1 MVCIP
6 SCSAGVLVLPPPQ
19 TDNAVPH
26 RTLITREML
35 PFYILLI
42 LLCIERI
49 PAGGGVPIICCP
61 VLLDG
66 SGRGFGRCCLR
77 NLGCRGRSQYRQKRL
92 ESQIIGGSNTKPGDW
107 PWQVSLR
114 KGGVHFCGGSILSQW
129 WVLTAAHCVQRSRA
143 EQISVESGAIEL
155 GYHNAQRYQVAKI
168 IIHEQYNRSTFDNDI
183 GMLQLKTS
191 IAFGGDQMPV
201 LLPLSDSFDIKAWA
215 PCFVIG
221 WGRTRHEKRPVILQ
235 EVEVELID
243 WHSCRKWMAGITSN
257 MLCAGYEEG
266 GRDAC
271 QGDSGG
277 PLMCEGMNSE
287 AWIQIG
293 IVSWGNGCGESLS
306 PGVYTLLS
314 NYIEWLEATAEQTEK
329 PYIPSRD
336 TTSGSSGQ
344 QENRN
349 SSSELPFS
357 FQQLSDQDV
366 PQPSG
371 TSSTILGNAFLSI
384 ITFTWRILFSEIDK

>member
-1 MVCIP
+1 MDAMDKIVIDL
-6 SCSAGVLVLPPPQ
+6 SDVVLLCPMHADWCPGSPPPQ

-49 PAGGGVPIICCP
+49 PEG
-61 VLLDG
+61 
-66 SGRGFGRCCLR
+66 CLR
-77 NLGCRGRSQYRQKRL
+77 NIGCRGRSQYRQKRL

-114 KGGVHFCGGSILSQW
+114 KGGVHICGGSILSQW

-143 EQISVESGAIEL
+143 EQISVETGTIEL
-155 GYHNAQRYQVAKI
+155 GNRNAQRYQVAEI
-168 IIHEQYNRSTFDNDI
+168 IIHKQYNHSTFDNDI
-183 GMLQLKTS
+183 SMLQLKTS
-191 IAFGGDQMPV
+191 IAFSGDQMPV

-221 WGRTRHEKRPVILQ
+221 WGTTRHEKRPVILQ

-243 WHSCRKWMAGITSN
+243 WHSCRKWVVGLTSN

-277 PLMCEGMNSE
+277 PLMCECMDSE

-293 IVSWGNGCGESLS
+293 IVSWGNGCGESHS

-314 NYIEWLEATAEQTEK
+314 NYIEWLEAMAEQTEK
-329 PYIPSRD
+329 PYLSSRG
-336 TTSGSSGQ
+336 TSSGSSGQ
-344 QENRN
+344 QNRN
-349 SSSELPFS
+349 SSSQIPFP

-366 PQPSG
+366 TQPSD